1 MSTPHNTRAETTPQR
16 AVATYHSYEEAERA
30 VDYLS
35 DHDFPVQRT
44 VIVGRGLDMVEQIT
58 GRYTYWSAAGK
69 GAANGAVVG
78 ALFGWLFGLFG
89 WVAPLIADLL
99 LALYG
104 ALFGAVIGGVL
115 GALLGIAG
123 HAGTAGRRDFS
134 SVPHFRA
141 ESYQLLAD
149 ADVADRAQ
157 QMLNAAGA
165 PGVGDRRPD
174 EGGANGQV

>member
-35 DHDFPVQRT
+35 DNEFPVQRT

-99 LALYG
+99 LCAVRCRHRRG
-104 ALFGAVIGGVL
+104 AGCSARHRE
-115 GALLGIAG
+115 A
-123 HAGTAGRRDFS
+123 RR
-134 SVPHFRA
+134 H
-141 ESYQLLAD
+141 
-149 ADVADRAQ
+149 
-157 QMLNAAGA
+157 
-165 PGVGDRRPD
+165 RRQ
-174 EGGANGQV
+174 A